1 MILLGLLNINKST
14 LHHYQGYNHMLTYD
28 LFQHNV
34 VVVQQQPQ
42 VVQPIRRSGNS
53 DYGTPALV
61 FAIGV
66 TMFIVFFGCWW
77 SLICSIAG
85 IIFAA
90 NVSIHV
96 CVYVVC
102 PVLIALPDPIP
113 SSLYIRCDSSGY
125 CLL

>member
-1 MILLGLLNINKST
+1 
-14 LHHYQGYNHMLTYD
+14 MLTYD
-28 LFQHNV
+28 LFSFQHNV
-34 VVVQQQPQ
+34 VVVTQQPQ
-42 VVQPIRRSGNS
+42 VVQPIRRTGNS

-90 NVSIHV
+90 NVSVVMIRMHV
-96 CVYVVC
+96 EY
-102 PVLIALPDPIP
+102 PGLSHEI
-113 SSLYIRCDSSGY
+113 YIVRFILLCGISG
-125 CLL
+125 CGLL